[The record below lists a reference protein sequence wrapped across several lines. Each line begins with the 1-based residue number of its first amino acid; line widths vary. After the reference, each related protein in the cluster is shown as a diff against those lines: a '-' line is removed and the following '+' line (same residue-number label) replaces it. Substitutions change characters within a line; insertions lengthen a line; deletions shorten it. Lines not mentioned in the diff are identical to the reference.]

1 MTEVRFKYGYQAIYA
16 FIGLLASLMIS
27 CDTKPHQKVSTNTDT
42 SVKTEEAFPMTST
55 LLKDT
60 EWERKGIPQS
70 SKWTMRFTDRQLA
83 MCVST
88 SVEGK
93 DYSDTCCYY
102 LSSTIVQRFDSAKVG
117 TETQGKYLVMGSDNY
132 FEIVDISI
140 SEMTLKYP
148 TSGVEFSLARK
159 SQ

>member
-1 MTEVRFKYGYQAIYA
+1 MIRFYA
-16 FIGLLASLMIS
+16 FIGLLASFMIS
-27 CDTKPHQKVSTNTDT
+27 CDTKPHQRVSTDT
-42 SVKTEEAFPMTST
+42 SAKTEETFPMTST

-60 EWERKGIPQS
+60 EWEREGIPQNS
-70 SKWTMRFTDRQLA
+70 RWSMRFTDRQLA

-102 LSSTIVQRFDSAKVG
+102 LSPVVVSEFDSTKVG

-132 FEIVDISI
+132 FEIVDIGI

-148 TSGVEFSLARK
+148 TSDVEFCLIRK
-159 SQ
+159 TQ